1 MENTHKALLYDKL
14 HKVSE
19 YINILKKY
27 ENISIQEYLSNFETQ
42 LAMEGVIQ
50 SIIKIVIRMNCYI
63 LSYVNA
69 EKRTTNSDE
78 AFIELS
84 KCGVISSELAQQL
97 MPFTGLANHLIYE
110 YYCIDHNRVF
120 EAIKSTLQ
128 QYSLYV
134 QQISNYLV
142 SLEAH

>member
-1 MENTHKALLYDKL
+1 MENTHKALLYNKL

-27 ENISIQEYLSNFETQ
+27 DNISFQEYLIDYETQ

-69 EKRTTNSDE
+69 EKRSTNSDE

-84 KCGVISSELAQQL
+84 KCGIISSELATQL
-97 MPFTGLANHLIYE
+97 VRFTDLANHLIYE

-134 QQISNYLV
+134 QQTSTYLV